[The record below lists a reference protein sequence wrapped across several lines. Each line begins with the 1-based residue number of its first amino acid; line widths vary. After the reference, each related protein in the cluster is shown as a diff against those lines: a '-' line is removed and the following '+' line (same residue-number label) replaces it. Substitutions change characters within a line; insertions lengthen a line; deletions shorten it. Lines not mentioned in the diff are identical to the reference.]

1 MQITKKTITVRDLC
15 QNYRDDNEGGV
26 YGYDNG
32 EHILVLRPKYQ
43 REYIY

>member
-15 QNYRDDNEGGV
+15 QNYCDDNEGGV

-32 EHILVLRPKYQ
+32 EHKLWLRPPYQ
-43 REYIY
+43 RKFIN